1 MPRMGQQWHSRR
13 VFRHQHK
20 EAIDAEAKKLCAEA
34 KSAGDRRP
42 KGGEKTHFDFRE
54 RVITEMMKELSK
66 RDREDLE
73 RIAEEYNKNGVDPAL
88 KPK

>member
-1 MPRMGQQWHSRR
+1 MGHQWHSRR

-20 EAIDAEAKKLCAEA
+20 EAIDVEAKKLCEEA
-34 KSAGDRRP
+34 KEAGERRP

-54 RVITEMMKELSK
+54 RVITDMMKNLTK
-66 RDREDLE
+66 REWDDLE
-73 RIAEEYNKNGVDPAL
+73 RTTEEYNKNGVDPAL